1 MSISVLALV
10 LVSVQQVGGKVE
22 AIETV
27 KVKEGDFLNLH
38 PGLHDVK
45 GDVQILW
52 TFESDSQST
61 RVAQM
66 HQGKIYTH
74 YDKRLTGRVQ
84 LDRETGILTI
94 ADIRTNESGLYKAV
108 IIVNK
113 KVTVNKYEVEV
124 YATVTVPAVR
134 SSAVTV
140 STGTSRGSHASNSAT
155 RPNTNKLFPNHQ
167 DPVGSCG
174 ETEVLVR
181 LVLSGLVAI
190 ATIVFLLD
198 HIRCCTPRRGAQ
210 SSV

>member
-1 MSISVLALV
+1 
-10 LVSVQQVGGKVE
+10 VGGKVE

-27 KVKEGDFLNLH
+27 KVKEGDFLNLY
-38 PGLHDVK
+38 PGLHEVK

-52 TFESDSQST
+52 TFESGSQST

-84 LDRETGILTI
+84 LDQETGILTI

-124 YATVTVPAVR
+124 YGKQSIWKNNTIWDQ
-134 SSAVTV
+134 
-140 STGTSRGSHASNSAT
+140 SNKIHD
-155 RPNTNKLFPNHQ
+155 NN
-167 DPVGSCG
+167 C
-174 ETEVLVR
+174 
-181 LVLSGLVAI
+181 
-190 ATIVFLLD
+190 
-198 HIRCCTPRRGAQ
+198 
-210 SSV
+210 